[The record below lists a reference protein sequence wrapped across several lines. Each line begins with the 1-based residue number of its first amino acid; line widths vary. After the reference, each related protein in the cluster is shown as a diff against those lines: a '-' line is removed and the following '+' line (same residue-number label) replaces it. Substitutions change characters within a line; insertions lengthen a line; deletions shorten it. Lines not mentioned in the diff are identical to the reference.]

1 MQTSE
6 SLANV
11 TQTQA
16 RLGFSIQDKKL
27 CFKQV
32 GSQKSNLGTGS
43 VIWDA
48 GKVLAKYL
56 ERQRV
61 FDRTASKY
69 IKVIELGS
77 GCGIAGITALH
88 LIANSRNS
96 DSDSPFRLVL
106 TDIPKMLPMLEQNL
120 RDNCPSSFPYQINP
134 DIIDDSKA
142 LLEVLPLSWFV

>member
-1 MQTSE
+1 M
-6 SLANV
+6 L
-11 TQTQA
+11 
-16 RLGFSIQDKKL
+16 F
-27 CFKQV
+27 CH
-32 GSQKSNLGTGS
+32 
-43 VIWDA
+43 IWDA

-77 GCGIAGITALH
+77 GCGIAGISALH
-88 LIANSRNS
+88 LIVNSRKS

-120 RDNCPSSFPYQINP
+120 RDNCPTSFPNQIKP
-134 DIIDDSKA
+134 DVVDNTKA
-142 LLEVLPLSWFV
+142 LLEVLPLSWFVRLISYYIYCFLIFECLI